1 MYWGSMLQNECRRNQ
16 MIQRKKS
23 EADWA
28 VEILAENKEA
38 MHYREL
44 LEAIVDR
51 MGRKN
56 DVNTITS
63 IYTRL
68 NLDNRLVYQGDG
80 YWFYD
85 VNRVIKKKEG

>member
-1 MYWGSMLQNECRRNQ
+1 

-28 VEILAENKEA
+28 VEILAERKEA
-38 MHYREL
+38 MNYRDL
-44 LEAIVDR
+44 LETIAER

-56 DVNTITS
+56 DPDSITS

-85 VNRVIKKKEG
+85 VNRVVGKK

>member
-1 MYWGSMLQNECRRNQ
+1 

-28 VEILAENKEA
+28 VEILAERKEA
-38 MHYREL
+38 MNYRDL
-44 LEAIVDR
+44 LQAIVEC
-51 MGRKN
+51 MGRNN
-56 DVNTITS
+56 DVATITS

-68 NLDNRLVYQGDG
+68 NLDNRLIYQGDG

-85 VNRVIKKKEG
+85 VNRVVRKREG

>member
-1 MYWGSMLQNECRRNQ
+1 

-28 VEILAENKEA
+28 VEILAERKEA
-38 MHYREL
+38 MFYREL
-44 LEAIVDR
+44 LQTIVER
-51 MGRKN
+51 MGRKD
-56 DVNTITS
+56 DVNSITS

-68 NLDNRLVYQGDG
+68 NLDNRLIYQGDG

-85 VNRVIKKKEG
+85 VNRVARK